1 MKLLEAKSISIS
13 FSGTEVLHKV
23 NFEIRSGEINCL
35 CGENGAGKSTLVK
48 VLSGINTHYT
58 GEILVHGEPVDIRSP
73 REAVRHGIH
82 AVQQHRD
89 LAPTLNAVENIYLSN
104 EAFLG

>member
-1 MKLLEAKSISIS
+1 MKLLEARGVNIS
-13 FSGTEVLHKV
+13 FSGTQILHDV
-23 NFEIRSGEINCL
+23 DFSIDAGEINCL

-58 GEILVHGEPVDIRSP
+58 GEVLVEGKPVRITSP
-73 REAVRHGIH
+73 AEAVRCGIY

-89 LAPTLNAVENIYLSN
+89 LAPTLNAVEKHFFMQREI
-104 EAFLG
+104 